1 VLVAADD
8 AQSRRGWAYAVPI
21 QHVQRL
27 LRAEAARDSAKNKD
41 KGVIVLKRRRPVV
54 GMVLEGEENAILV
67 QRITPGGPAE
77 KAGLKVGDRVVAAGG
92 VNIRS
97 VYQAVLPTLY
107 KQPGDTMDFLVE
119 RGGRTHDC
127 RVTLGGGVEVASAP
141 YEQLG
146 NLIQPKLEIG
156 RDPQGGYYANRPGN
170 TTAEV
175 FSPPGSSGVSPSG
188 AQRSRIRP
196 EYSSSTRSLASA
208 CRPPASVRRIF
219 ESLPARPLVTTCPGP
234 THTPLQM
241 VTAGVAGWLAT
252 PFSSAA
258 ALGTGSASVQIRT
271 VTVAAD
277 SSLDCS
283 SQPVL
288 AAEDASRGCCASAIV
303 PCRVA
308 ARRKATKAGKD

>member
-1 VLVAADD
+1 
-8 AQSRRGWAYAVPI
+8 
-21 QHVQRL
+21 L

-156 RDPQGGYYANRPGN
+156 RDAKGSYYANRPGN

-175 FSPPGSSGVSPSG
+175 FSPPFPAEPQDPPRVTS
-188 AQRSRIRP
+188 ADKIALLEKAIERYQRVIEIQQLDLARR
-196 EYSSSTRSLASA
+196 EADRLKTEQLLRSLQSDLSTL
-208 CRPPASVRRIF
+208 RQQLKPA
-219 ESLPARPLVTTCPGP
+219 
-234 THTPLQM
+234 
-241 VTAGVAGWLAT
+241 
-252 PFSSAA
+252 
-258 ALGTGSASVQIRT
+258 
-271 VTVAAD
+271 
-277 SSLDCS
+277 
-283 SQPVL
+283 
-288 AAEDASRGCCASAIV
+288 
-303 PCRVA
+303 
-308 ARRKATKAGKD
+308 K